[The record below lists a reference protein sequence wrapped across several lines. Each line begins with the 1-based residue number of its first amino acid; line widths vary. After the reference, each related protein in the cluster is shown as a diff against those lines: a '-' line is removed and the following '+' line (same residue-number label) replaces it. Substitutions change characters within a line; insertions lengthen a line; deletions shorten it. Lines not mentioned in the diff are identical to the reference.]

1 MGERR
6 ALIEGLSEV
15 EKIDPDAAEA
25 FINNEKPR
33 KPRTAARRPES
44 TKPAVEETLTS
55 PSLPPSV
62 LAAAQVNTRSSASPL
77 TGIGRVPVGA
87 RVRTELAAD
96 LKRASLE
103 RQLLGIEPNSV
114 QDILEDALELWL
126 LKHGHRR

>member
-33 KPRTAARRPES
+33 KPRTAA
-44 TKPAVEETLTS
+44 TKPAVEETPTS
-55 PSLPPSV
+55 PPLPPSV